1 MTSGVPP
8 AIRKR
13 DDRLALL
20 SDLAY
25 FSQEAARRAEQLQRI
40 DKNWRK
46 PVWQQCAALA
56 RRVRNE
62 ARSQADDHR
71 HRAKLRGVDRKAADS
86 TDEGLPRADT
96 TQAGDPAKP
105 FDQGGRDMTKG
116 AET

>member
-1 MTSGVPP
+1 MTGVPP
-8 AIRKR
+8 AVVHKR
-13 DDRLALL
+13 DSRLALL

-25 FSQEAARRAEQLQRI
+25 FAQEATKRAEQLQRI

-71 HRAKLRGVDRKAADS
+71 HRAKR
-86 TDEGLPRADT
+86 
-96 TQAGDPAKP
+96 
-105 FDQGGRDMTKG
+105 DQG